1 MSTPD
6 TELLEVFRE
15 EAAERIDS
23 MVETLLALESGQAA
37 PDAIDS
43 LFRDAHSIK
52 GSAGMV
58 GIDEVRTIAHSIED
72 TLEEPRRT
80 GTFSPELADPLLR
93 ATDALRR
100 AVGVDVKPAA
110 TRAPVRR
117 SMQMDAGK
125 FDEFFDAVG
134 ETALHTRRL
143 EGLLEA
149 DAADAESITEE
160 LDQGNALLAELQ
172 HSVIQL
178 RTLPLSSITGP
189 FPRAVRDLAAAKGKE
204 VELEISGT
212 ETQLDRVILEGISE
226 SITHLLTNAVAHGI
240 EVPEER
246 ERAGKPSRGVIAL
259 RAERRGS
266 RVAIEVADDGRGV
279 PADLLAGPGGGSLV
293 DTLAEAGFSTA
304 EEVDEVSGRGVG
316 LDAVKSHVE
325 SLGGELQVES
335 QPGRGTAVT
344 MLLPLTLSLQQM
356 LLVERAGA
364 IFGVP
369 LPSVD
374 EAIAVTG
381 TMALAGRESIE
392 VRGRAVPLADLAEV
406 IGAPARELP
415 AQPQAMVVSASG
427 RRVAVLCDRIVAEQE
442 LVIKGLGPL
451 LAGVPGY
458 LGATILHDG
467 RIALVLDPAQI
478 TRLGGR
484 ARGTSLEPRAEPEQP
499 TVLVVDDQ
507 FTVRELQRSILEAAG
522 YRVRTARDGREALA
536 EVADDGA
543 VGLVVTDLQM
553 PEMDGI
559 ELLRA
564 IRDSREY
571 ASLPVVVVTSQGGED
586 DRRRGLEAGADAY
599 ILKDQFD
606 QQTLLATVDRLLAR

>member
-1 MSTPD
+1 
-6 TELLEVFRE
+6 
-15 EAAERIDS
+15 
-23 MVETLLALESGQAA
+23 
-37 PDAIDS
+37 
-43 LFRDAHSIK
+43 
-52 GSAGMV
+52 
-58 GIDEVRTIAHSIED
+58 VRTIAHSIED
-72 TLEEPRRT
+72 RLEEPRQT
-80 GTFSPELADPLLR
+80 GIFSPELADPLLR

-100 AVGVDVKPAA
+100 ALGVDVKPAGPSL
-110 TRAPVRR
+110 TSQPERR
-117 SMQMDAGK
+117 SMRMEAEK
-125 FDEFFDAVG
+125 VDEFFDAVG

-143 EGLLEA
+143 EGLLES
-149 DAADAESITEE
+149 DAGDDESIREE
-160 LDQGNALLAELQ
+160 LDQGTALLGELQ

-178 RTLPLSSITGP
+178 RTLPLNSITGR
-189 FPRAVRDLAAAKGKE
+189 FPRAVRDLATAQGKE
-204 VELEISGT
+204 VRLEISGT

-246 ERAGKPSRGVIAL
+246 ERAGKPSPGAITL

-279 PADLLAGPGGGSLV
+279 PAELLPGPGAGSLV

-304 EEVDEVSGRGVG
+304 TEVDEVSGRGVG

-335 QPGRGTAVT
+335 EPGRGTAVT
-344 MLLPLTLSLQQM
+344 MLLPLTLSLQQV
-356 LLVERAGA
+356 LLVERGGA

-369 LPSVD
+369 LTSVD
-374 EAIAVTG
+374 EAIAVTE

-392 VRGRAVPLADLAEV
+392 VRGRPVPVADLAQV
-406 IGAPARELP
+406 IGATGRELP
-415 AQPQAMVVSASG
+415 ADPQAMVVSASG
-427 RRVAVLCDRIVAEQE
+427 RRVAVLCERIVAEQE

-451 LAGVPGY
+451 LTGVPGY
-458 LGATILHDG
+458 LGGAILHDG
-467 RIALVLDPAQI
+467 RIALILDPAHL

-484 ARGTSLEPRAEPEQP
+484 ARRASEAPRVERAQP

-522 YRVRTARDGREALA
+522 YRVSTARDGREALA
-536 EVADDGA
+536 KVTEDEE

-564 IRDSREY
+564 IRDSREH
-571 ASLPVVVVTSQGGED
+571 ASLPVVVVTSQGGDE

-599 ILKDQFD
+599 IVKDQFD
-606 QQTLLATVDRLLAR
+606 QQALLATVDGLLAR